1 MYFSLNFVCVPWVE
15 FVWKGKV
22 LWGMKDKWEKAL
34 IIEIFEYSD
43 YHTKHKKMRF
53 HSFLHLCA
61 CNDILSITLI
71 FYSYTY
77 IKKIKMTLLKSKT
90 IEKKYWLKLFVSS
103 GLLKHQQ
110 RYQQLQKLIVLDRGF
125 AKKLDFMIILLFWDV
140 RFFTL
145 STRMA
150 WFIKGL
156 N

>member
-53 HSFLHLCA
+53 HSFLHLC
-61 CNDILSITLI
+61 NDILSITLI

-110 RYQQLQKLIVLDRGF
+110 RYQQLQKFIVLDRGF

>member
-1 MYFSLNFVCVPWVE
+1 MGKSSNHRNIWILWLSYQAQENEISQLFTFMYDTPNTSCKIFS
-15 FVWKGKV
+15 
-22 LWGMKDKWEKAL
+22 
-34 IIEIFEYSD
+34 Y
-43 YHTKHKKMRF
+43 
-53 HSFLHLCA
+53 
-61 CNDILSITLI
+61 NDILSITLI

-77 IKKIKMTLLKSKT
+77 IKKIKLTLLNSKT

-110 RYQQLQKLIVLDRGF
+110 RYQQLQKFIVLDRGF

>member
-43 YHTKHKKMRF
+43 YHTRHKKIKF
-53 HSFLHLCA
+53 HSFLHLCT

-110 RYQQLQKLIVLDRGF
+110 RYQQLQKFIVLDRGF

-140 RFFTL
+140 RFFNL
-145 STRMA
+145 STRIA
-150 WFIKGL
+150 WFI
-156 N
+156 